1 MEHTKKEAV
10 SIQTIKRLPLYIS
23 YLKSLPGDVENIS
36 ATGIASDIALG
47 EVQVRK
53 DLAAVCSA
61 GRPKTGYNRKK
72 LIEDIEEFL
81 GYRDTNTAVLVG
93 MGNMGRALHD
103 YSGFREYGL
112 EIAVAFDVDEAV
124 VGKVYSGKRVMHV
137 SKLKDLCER
146 LHVHIGIITVPAECA
161 REICDT
167 LVAAGVKAIWNF
179 APVYLAAPEGVLVQ
193 NETIISSLAI
203 LSNHLKQNGTVR

>member
-1 MEHTKKEAV
+1 MESVRKEAV

-23 YLKSLPGDVENIS
+23 YLKSLPKEAENVS
-36 ATGIASDIALG
+36 ATGIAADMALG
-47 EVQVRK
+47 DVQVRK
-53 DLAAVCSA
+53 DLAAVCSG

-72 LIEDIEEFL
+72 LIADIEAFL
-81 GYRDTNTAVLVG
+81 GHRNANTAVLVG

-112 EIAVAFDVDEAV
+112 DIAVAFDIDENV

-146 LHVHIGIITVPAECA
+146 LHVNIGIITVPAENA
-161 REICDT
+161 REVCDT
-167 LVAAGVKAIWNF
+167 LVEAGVKAIWNF
-179 APVYLAAPEGVLVQ
+179 APVYLSAPQDVLVQ

-203 LSNHLKQNGTVR
+203 LSNHLKQNGTMR